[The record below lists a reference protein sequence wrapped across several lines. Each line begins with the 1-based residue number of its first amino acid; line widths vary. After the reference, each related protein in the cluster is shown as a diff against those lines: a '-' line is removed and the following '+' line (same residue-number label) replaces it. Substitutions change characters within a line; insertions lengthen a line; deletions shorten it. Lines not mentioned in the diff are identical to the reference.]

1 MSHFWK
7 EKFAFGLVF
16 FVYFFLLL
24 TPKFALAATQNISY
38 SCADNS
44 LQAPVVPGDL
54 LVITLTANCKTD
66 SFVAGYGT
74 NVTLNSIVNSSGQEK
89 TKAFSTLYSVGD
101 VFTYTVGSNFSGTF
115 VNTLAKFRHPTL
127 SNTYGVYVRMP
138 NVPSIVSIS
147 PNSGSADGGTT
158 VTITGKSFV
167 VPGVNGT
174 TTSVVTGVSIGGV
187 PVQSYTVN
195 LTGDSDSATISAVT
209 SAGTAGSASVVV
221 TNTVGSNVAN
231 SLFTYALPPTAT
243 ANSTAVQNLTL
254 TGTMTNITPLTGSG
268 GIAPLTY
275 YVSSGTLPSGLTLN
289 SSTGVIS
296 GTPNVAYST
305 ASVVIAVKDSN
316 NISASTTAS
325 VSFTVVARPTATT
338 NTTPRTL
345 AVGLPISSFTPI
357 TGTGGTAPL
366 NYFISS
372 GTLPSGLTLN
382 SSTGLVSGTPTA
394 IYTAASVVFGVKDA
408 NNITPSSSS
417 TSTVSFTVNKGSQT
431 ISYTSSAP
439 SSATVGGDSYTPIAT
454 STSGLALTLTI
465 DATSNTV
472 CSLAG
477 GVVTYIGSGTCK
489 INANQSGNVDYNA
502 AAQVQQSFT
511 VSARPTAIA
520 STTAQSL
527 TAGTAM
533 TSFTPLTGS
542 GGASPLT
549 YYVSSGTLPA
559 GLSLSSS
566 TGAVTGTPTGAF
578 AASNIVFAVKDVNN
592 SVATT
597 TSTVSFTVNLVTP
610 VLSGFSLSS
619 NNLVFGS
626 SAPTITAPTSASSG
640 AITYSSNNL
649 GVATVSGSTITIVGV
664 GTTTLTATQAAN
676 GNYDA
681 ANTTTTLTVTA
692 STDANLSGL
701 TLSSGALTPAFANGT
716 ITYSQS
722 VTNSVSSI
730 TVTPSVNQANATVT
744 VNGTAVATG
753 VASGS
758 INLNLGANIITT
770 VVTAQD
776 GTTTKTYTTSVN
788 REVIPTLTY
797 ATPTSSSVTM
807 GSSLTNAATSN
818 YTGGSYGAISYASS
832 AAGVATVDSSGVI
845 TPVSVGNAVITAT
858 QAAVAGVNAQATQ
871 TYTLTVNALP
881 TPTLTFATPTSAAVT
896 MGGSLTNAATSNYS
910 GGSYGAISYASS
922 AAGVATVNSSG
933 VITPVSVGNAVITAT
948 QAAVAGVNA
957 QATQTYT
964 LTVNAGT
971 STDANLSGLTISSGA
986 LTPLFSSSTINYT
999 LSVANSV
1006 SSITVTPTVNQVN
1019 ATVKVNGTTVNSGSA
1034 SGSINLSVGT
1044 NTITV
1049 VVTAQDGTTN
1059 KTYTTVVTR
1068 EAPSAPPPPPEPS
1081 YSSDAYLSGLVLS
1094 SGLLNPA
1101 FSTNTLAYKHS
1112 VENTVSSIAV
1122 TPTVRDT
1129 TASVKVNGIAV
1140 ASGNAS
1146 SNINLVV
1153 GANKITVDI
1162 TAEDG
1167 SKKTYSIDIIRAASS
1182 VAVLSNINLS
1192 SGLLSPAFTANTL
1205 SYVATVPNTTKFVT
1219 LTPAV
1224 KDSTASV
1231 KVNGVSVAS
1240 GSASSQINLNVGAN
1254 TINTVVTAQD
1264 GTQKTYITTVTRV
1277 ASNVAELSNLIVS
1290 SGTLSP
1296 AFAPASL
1303 SYIAVVPNTT
1313 TFVSLTPYVKDST
1326 ATIKINGIAVS
1337 SGNESGKI
1345 NLNVGLNT
1353 ISTVV
1358 TAEDGKTEKSYV
1370 LAMTRS
1376 VPLIAQTNLVL
1387 VASPN
1392 VITSINKFSTLST
1405 SGANGT
1411 GAVSFTVTKGGCKI
1425 SGNIVTAGAADEIC
1439 EITATKAADSVYL
1452 ATSATVN
1459 IQVRNS
1465 DIKKFA
1471 EDKSVSA
1478 LQAAQ
1483 LLQAQKFSTTQVQN
1497 ISNHLDSLRHSFNL
1511 NPSNFGIGINVPA
1524 FSQIAPVFY
1533 KIKDELAY
1541 KTEDSADGSIQNAQL
1556 RQLGNHNKPIKEFL
1570 NDFEDSESVG
1580 DKTEVNSGIK
1590 HSRKESQTYSIWT
1603 AGTIDVGQYKTADN
1617 QQTTS
1622 KFRASG
1628 LTLGLDYKIGTAAII
1643 GAAVGYEAS
1652 QNAPQINESKIKSN
1666 QKSLTGYGLFGLGN
1680 GWVLDGLLGAG
1691 DLTFNGDRYDPDDLS
1706 RFNMNRQGK
1715 SIFGSASIR
1724 KIFNLGGFKLSPFIK
1739 HDSIQNKFDTYDEK
1753 QVTGSLTNYA
1763 LRYDKSSY
1771 LTTAVASGLLITHDT
1786 YLESG
1791 KLMSTAKIS
1800 RNQVKS
1806 GAFNQDIYFADLGEA
1821 GGIYTLK
1828 QTASSQKS
1836 TSLDLGL
1843 VYASKGGDIFE
1854 FGWRVAVGGNQYK
1867 LNGLRFGI
1875 RVPI

>member
-1 MSHFWK
+1 MTELTHF
-7 EKFAFGLVF
+7 F
-16 FVYFFLLL
+16 FKKLKKLSKTAAAIFFLASICM
-24 TPKFALAATQNISY
+24 PKMSQATTQNLSYNCSANAYFAATS
-38 SCADNS
+38 
-44 LQAPVVPGDL
+44 PGD
-54 LVITLTANCKTD
+54 TLI
-66 SFVAGYGT
+66 
-74 NVTLNSIVNSSGQEK
+74 VTLASNCILNTSADLPVNMSVTSIVDSGGNSKSITPGQ
-89 TKAFSTLYSVGD
+89 TYVTGD
-101 VFTYTVGSNFSGTF
+101 VFTITVGTTLGVNSKMTF
-115 VNTLAKFRHPTL
+115 KSTVGAILGIYSVTPA
-127 SNTYGVYVRMP
+127 
-138 NVPSIVSIS
+138 VPVISSIS
-147 PNSGSADGGTT
+147 PASVSTDGGVIVTLGCGSFQCWNNSTVSSLIRSVNVNGVDLPSTAWSATSAPNVRFVAPAGVAGPVDVVITNMNGSSSPRTFTYVIPPPTVTSVSPNIGPAAGGQT
-158 VTITGKSFV
+158 VTITGTNFTNASSVTINSVAVSSFTVTSNTTINAVTPAGAVATNRSIV
-167 VPGVNGT
+167 VTTPNGSNSANT
-174 TTSVVTGVSIGGV
+174 LYSYVSAPVVTSVNPNSGVSLGGTNITITGAKFYSPASVTIGGIAATNIAV
-187 PVQSYTVN
+187 V
-195 LTGDSDSATISAVT
+195 SATSITAT
-209 SAGTAGSASVVV
+209 TPAGTVGSASVLV
-221 TNTVGSNVAN
+221 
-231 SLFTYALPPTAT
+231 
-243 ANSTAVQNLTL
+243 
-254 TGTMTNITPLTGSG
+254 
-268 GIAPLTY
+268 
-275 YVSSGTLPSGLTLN
+275 
-289 SSTGVIS
+289 
-296 GTPNVAYST
+296 ST
-305 ASVVIAVKDSN
+305 ASGVN
-316 NISASTTAS
+316 SA
-325 VSFTVVARPTATT
+325 
-338 NTTPRTL
+338 NTL
-345 AVGLPISSFTPI
+345 F
-357 TGTGGTAPL
+357 
-366 NYFISS
+366 
-372 GTLPSGLTLN
+372 
-382 SSTGLVSGTPTA
+382 
-394 IYTAASVVFGVKDA
+394 
-408 NNITPSSSS
+408 
-417 TSTVSFTVNKGSQT
+417 
-431 ISYTSSAP
+431 SYTNP
-439 SSATVGGDSYTPIAT
+439 SNDS
-454 STSGLALTLTI
+454 
-465 DATSNTV
+465 
-472 CSLAG
+472 
-477 GVVTYIGSGTCK
+477 
-489 INANQSGNVDYNA
+489 
-502 AAQVQQSFT
+502 
-511 VSARPTAIA
+511 
-520 STTAQSL
+520 
-527 TAGTAM
+527 
-533 TSFTPLTGS
+533 
-542 GGASPLT
+542 
-549 YYVSSGTLPA
+549 
-559 GLSLSSS
+559 
-566 TGAVTGTPTGAF
+566 
-578 AASNIVFAVKDVNN
+578 
-592 SVATT
+592 
-597 TSTVSFTVNLVTP
+597 
-610 VLSGFSLSS
+610 
-619 NNLVFGS
+619 
-626 SAPTITAPTSASSG
+626 
-640 AITYSSNNL
+640 
-649 GVATVSGSTITIVGV
+649 
-664 GTTTLTATQAAN
+664 
-676 GNYDA
+676 
-681 ANTTTTLTVTA
+681 
-692 STDANLSGL
+692 NLSGL
-701 TLSSGALTPAFANGT
+701 TLSSGALTPAFANNT
-716 ITYSQS
+716 ITYTQS
-722 VTNSVSSI
+722 VANDVSSI
-730 TVTPSVNQANATVT
+730 TVTPTVNQANATVT
-744 VNGTAVATG
+744 VNGTAA
-753 VASGS
+753 ASGS
-758 INLNLGANIITT
+758 ASGNINLNVGANTITT

-776 GTTTKTYTTSVN
+776 GTTTKTYTTTVN
-788 REVIPTLTY
+788 REATPTLTF
-797 ATPTSSSVTM
+797 ATPTSAAVTM
-807 GSSLTNAATSN
+807 GGSLTNAATSN
-818 YTGGSYGAISYASS
+818 YSGGSYGAISYASS
-832 AAGVATVDSSGVI
+832 AAGVATVNSSGVI
-845 TPVSVGNAVITAT
+845 TPVSVGTAVITAT

-933 VITPVSVGNAVITAT
+933 VITPVSVGTAVITATQAALAGANAQATQTYTLTVIALPTPTLTFATPTSAAVTMGGYLTNAATSNYSGGSYGAISYASSAAGVATVDSSGVITPVSVGTAVITAT

-964 LTVNAGT
+964 LTVNAAT

-986 LTPLFSSSTINYT
+986 LTPLFANSTINYT

-1006 SSITVTPTVNQVN
+1006 SSITVTPTVNQAN

-1034 SGSINLSVGT
+1034 SGSVNLNIGT

-1081 YSSDAYLSGLVLS
+1081 YSSDANLSGLVLS

-1101 FSTNTLAYKHS
+1101 FSTNTLTYKHT
-1112 VENTVSSIAV
+1112 VENTVSSITV

-1182 VAVLSNINLS
+1182 VAELTNINLS

-1264 GTQKTYITTVTRV
+1264 GTQKTYVTTVTRV

-1290 SGTLSP
+1290 SGALSP
-1296 AFAPASL
+1296 SFAPASL
-1303 SYIAVVPNTT
+1303 SYSAVVPNTT

-1370 LAMTRS
+1370 LAITRS

-1411 GAVSFTVTKGGCKI
+1411 GAVSFAVTKGGCKI
-1425 SGNIVTAGAADEIC
+1425 SANIVTAGAADEIC

-1452 ATSATVN
+1452 ATNATVN

-1497 ISNHLDSLRHSFNL
+1497 IGNHLDSLRHSFNL

-1533 KIKDELAY
+1533 KIKEELAY
-1541 KTEDSADGSIQNAQL
+1541 KTEDSASGSIQFAQL
-1556 RQLGNHNKPIKEFL
+1556 RQLGNHNKPLKEFL
-1570 NDFEDSESVG
+1570 NDFEDSESLG
-1580 DKTEVNSGIK
+1580 DKTEVNSGIN
-1590 HSRKESQTYSIWT
+1590 HSVKESQTYSVWT
-1603 AGTIDVGQYKTADN
+1603 AGTIDVGQYKTVDN

-1628 LTLGLDYKIGTAAII
+1628 LTLGLDYKIGTAAIV
-1643 GAAVGYEAS
+1643 GAAIGYEAS
-1652 QNAPQINESKIKSN
+1652 QNTPQINESKIKSN

-1691 DLTFNGDRYDPDDLS
+1691 DLTFNGDRYDLDDLS
-1706 RFNMNRQGK
+1706 RFTMNRQGK

-1724 KIFNLGGFKLSPFIK
+1724 KIFHIGGFKLSPFIK

-1753 QVTGSLTNYA
+1753 QVTGSPTNYA

-1771 LTTAVASGLLITHDT
+1771 LTTAVASGFLITHDT

-1821 GGIYTLK
+1821 SGIYTLK
-1828 QTASSQKS
+1828 QTGIAQKS

-1843 VYASKGGDIFE
+1843 VYASKGGDILE

>member
-1 MSHFWK
+1 
-7 EKFAFGLVF
+7 
-16 FVYFFLLL
+16 
-24 TPKFALAATQNISY
+24 
-38 SCADNS
+38 
-44 LQAPVVPGDL
+44 
-54 LVITLTANCKTD
+54 
-66 SFVAGYGT
+66 
-74 NVTLNSIVNSSGQEK
+74 
-89 TKAFSTLYSVGD
+89 
-101 VFTYTVGSNFSGTF
+101 
-115 VNTLAKFRHPTL
+115 
-127 SNTYGVYVRMP
+127 
-138 NVPSIVSIS
+138 
-147 PNSGSADGGTT
+147 
-158 VTITGKSFV
+158 
-167 VPGVNGT
+167 
-174 TTSVVTGVSIGGV
+174 
-187 PVQSYTVN
+187 
-195 LTGDSDSATISAVT
+195 
-209 SAGTAGSASVVV
+209 
-221 TNTVGSNVAN
+221 
-231 SLFTYALPPTAT
+231 
-243 ANSTAVQNLTL
+243 
-254 TGTMTNITPLTGSG
+254 
-268 GIAPLTY
+268 
-275 YVSSGTLPSGLTLN
+275 
-289 SSTGVIS
+289 
-296 GTPNVAYST
+296 
-305 ASVVIAVKDSN
+305 
-316 NISASTTAS
+316 
-325 VSFTVVARPTATT
+325 
-338 NTTPRTL
+338 
-345 AVGLPISSFTPI
+345 
-357 TGTGGTAPL
+357 
-366 NYFISS
+366 
-372 GTLPSGLTLN
+372 
-382 SSTGLVSGTPTA
+382 
-394 IYTAASVVFGVKDA
+394 
-408 NNITPSSSS
+408 
-417 TSTVSFTVNKGSQT
+417 
-431 ISYTSSAP
+431 
-439 SSATVGGDSYTPIAT
+439 
-454 STSGLALTLTI
+454 
-465 DATSNTV
+465 
-472 CSLAG
+472 
-477 GVVTYIGSGTCK
+477 
-489 INANQSGNVDYNA
+489 
-502 AAQVQQSFT
+502 
-511 VSARPTAIA
+511 
-520 STTAQSL
+520 
-527 TAGTAM
+527 
-533 TSFTPLTGS
+533 
-542 GGASPLT
+542 
-549 YYVSSGTLPA
+549 
-559 GLSLSSS
+559 
-566 TGAVTGTPTGAF
+566 
-578 AASNIVFAVKDVNN
+578 
-592 SVATT
+592 
-597 TSTVSFTVNLVTP
+597 
-610 VLSGFSLSS
+610 
-619 NNLVFGS
+619 
-626 SAPTITAPTSASSG
+626 
-640 AITYSSNNL
+640 
-649 GVATVSGSTITIVGV
+649 
-664 GTTTLTATQAAN
+664 
-676 GNYDA
+676 
-681 ANTTTTLTVTA
+681 
-692 STDANLSGL
+692 
-701 TLSSGALTPAFANGT
+701 
-716 ITYSQS
+716 
-722 VTNSVSSI
+722 
-730 TVTPSVNQANATVT
+730 
-744 VNGTAVATG
+744 
-753 VASGS
+753 
-758 INLNLGANIITT
+758 
-770 VVTAQD
+770 
-776 GTTTKTYTTSVN
+776 
-788 REVIPTLTY
+788 
-797 ATPTSSSVTM
+797 
-807 GSSLTNAATSN
+807 
-818 YTGGSYGAISYASS
+818 
-832 AAGVATVDSSGVI
+832 VI
-845 TPVSVGNAVITAT
+845 TPVSVGTAVITAT

-871 TYTLTVNALP
+871 TYTLTVNA
-881 TPTLTFATPTSAAVT
+881 A
-896 MGGSLTNAATSNYS
+896 
-910 GGSYGAISYASS
+910 
-922 AAGVATVNSSG
+922 
-933 VITPVSVGNAVITAT
+933 
-948 QAAVAGVNA
+948 
-957 QATQTYT
+957 
-964 LTVNAGT
+964 T
-971 STDANLSGLTISSGA
+971 STDANLSGLTISSGS
-986 LTPLFSSSTINYT
+986 LTPLFASSTINYT

-1006 SSITVTPTVNQVN
+1006 SSITVTPTVNQTN

-1034 SGSINLSVGT
+1034 SGSINLNVGT

-1049 VVTAQDGTTN
+1049 VVTAQDGTTT
-1059 KTYTTVVTR
+1059 KTYSAVVTR
-1068 EAPSAPPPPPEPS
+1068 EAPSAPPPPPELS
-1081 YSSDAYLSGLVLS
+1081 YSSDANLSGLVLS

-1101 FSTNTLAYKHS
+1101 FSTNTLMYKHS
-1112 VENTVSSIAV
+1112 VENTVSSITV

-1182 VAVLSNINLS
+1182 VAVLSNITLS

-1219 LTPAV
+1219 LTPEV

-1231 KVNGVSVAS
+1231 KVHGVSVAS

-1296 AFAPASL
+1296 SFAPESL
-1303 SYIAVVPNTT
+1303 SYSAVVPNTT

-1326 ATIKINGIAVS
+1326 ATIKINGIVVS

-1425 SGNIVTAGAADEIC
+1425 SANIVTAGAADEIC

-1541 KTEDSADGSIQNAQL
+1541 KTEDSAGGSIQNAQL
-1556 RQLGNHNKPIKEFL
+1556 RQLGNHNKPLKEFL

-1580 DKTEVNSGIK
+1580 DKTEVNSGTK
-1590 HSRKESQTYSIWT
+1590 HSRKESLTYSIWT

-1628 LTLGLDYKIGTAAII
+1628 LTLGLDYKIGTAAIV
-1643 GAAVGYEAS
+1643 GAAIGYEAS
-1652 QNAPQINESKIKSN
+1652 QNTPQINESNIKSN
-1666 QKSLTGYGLFGLGN
+1666 QKSFTGYGLFGLGN

-1691 DLTFNGDRYDPDDLS
+1691 DLTFNGDRYDSDDLS
-1706 RFNMNRQGK
+1706 RFTINRQGK
-1715 SIFGSASIR
+1715 SIYGSASIR
-1724 KIFNLGGFKLSPFIK
+1724 KIFHVAGFKLSPFIK
-1739 HDSIQNKFDTYDEK
+1739 RDSIQNKFDTYDEK
-1753 QVTGSLTNYA
+1753 QVTGSPANYA

-1771 LTTAVASGLLITHDT
+1771 LTSAVASGLLITHDT

-1800 RNQVKS
+1800 RNQVRS
-1806 GAFNQDIYFADLGEA
+1806 GAFNQDIFFADLGEA